1 LKRLVVLAVSI
12 VFVAAI
18 VAGAGGADPGQ
29 NPNGPRRDGNHGHWF
44 KRACAVP
51 AAKLAACDAQV
62 VTDSVGKPLVT
73 NTTPHGYG
81 PAQLTGAYSLPAA
94 ASGTPTIGIVDAF
107 DDPNI
112 EADLAV
118 YSSNYG
124 LPACTTANGCFRKV
138 NQTGGTS
145 YPVADAGWSLEIALD
160 VETAHAI
167 CPSCKILLVE
177 ATNNSLTNLGIAVNR
192 AVTMGANVVSNSYG
206 GSEFLGETS
215 LDSQYYNHPGVVIT
229 ASSGDGG
236 YGVEYPAAS
245 RYVTAVGGTTLTVN
259 GSNQWVSETAWS
271 GAGSG
276 CSAYETKPSWQSD
289 SGCTRR
295 TVADVSA
302 VADPNTGAS
311 VYDSV
316 TYQNQSGWFQVGGTS
331 LAAPLVASVYAL
343 TGTTA
348 NAIYGSTPYSH
359 TSSLHDVTSGSNGS
373 CGGSYLCTAKV
384 GFDGPT
390 GLGTPNGLGAF
401 TVGAPAPDFT
411 LGVTPSSRTVTQGTD
426 AGYTV
431 SIGALNGFSGSVNLS
446 ATGVPAGA
454 VSFSPNPVST
464 SGNSALTVSTGALS
478 PGTYSLTI
486 TGTSGSTTHSV
497 PATLVVQGA
506 QTGDFAISVSPSSN
520 TIGRNSTTTY
530 TVTISPQNGFNGTVN
545 LSATD
550 NSPGLTESFSPNATS
565 TTSTLTVSATGLK
578 RNRTFTVTITGTS
591 GSLSHSTTLRL
602 ST

>member
-1 LKRLVVLAVSI
+1 LRRLVVLAVS
-12 VFVAAI
+12 VAFVTAI
-18 VAGAGGADPGQ
+18 VAGTGGATSG
-29 NPNGPRRDGNHGHWF
+29 NPNGPKRDGNSGHWY

-51 AAKLAACDAQV
+51 AASKVACDAQV
-62 VTDSVGKPLVT
+62 VTNSAGDPLVT

-81 PAQLTGAYSLPAA
+81 PAQLVGAYSLPPT

-118 YSSNYG
+118 YSSQYG
-124 LPACTTANGCFRKV
+124 LPSCTTANGCFRKV
-138 NQTGGTS
+138 NQSGGTS
-145 YPVADAGWSLEIALD
+145 YPTADAGWSLEIALD

-167 CPSCKILLVE
+167 CPNCKILLVE
-177 ATNNSLTNLGIAVNR
+177 ATNNSFTNLGTAVNR
-192 AVTMGANVVSNSYG
+192 AVAMSANVVSNSYG
-206 GSEFLGETS
+206 GSEFSTETS
-215 LDSQYYNHPGVVIT
+215 ADTQYFNHPGVVIT

-245 RYVTAVGGTTLTVN
+245 RYVTAVGGTSLTVN
-259 GSNQWVSETAWS
+259 GTQWVSETAWS

-289 SGCTRR
+289 SGCSRR

-316 TYQNQSGWFQVGGTS
+316 TYQSQSGWFQVGGTS
-331 LAAPLVASVYAL
+331 LAAPLIASVYAL
-343 TGTTA
+343 TGTTGTA
-348 NAIYGSTPYSH
+348 SYGSTPYSH

-373 CGGSYLCTAKV
+373 CGSSYLCTAKS

-390 GLGTPNGLGAF
+390 GLGTPNGIGAF
-401 TVGAPAPDFT
+401 TVGAPAADFT
-411 LGVTPSSRTVTQGTD
+411 IAVSPSTKTVTKGTT

-431 SIGALNGFSGSVNLS
+431 SIGALNGFTGSVSLS
-446 ATGVPAGA
+446 ASGA
-454 VSFSPNPVST
+454 TATFSPNPIST
-464 SGNSALTVSTGALS
+464 SGDSTMTIATSSLNA
-478 PGTYSLTI
+478 GTYPITI
-486 TGTSGSTTHSV
+486 TGTSGGTTHSV
-497 PATLVVQGA
+497 AATLVVQAA
-506 QTGDFAISVSPSSN
+506 QTADFTISVTPASAG
-520 TIGRNSTTTY
+520 IGRTSTTTY
-530 TVTISPQNGFNGTVN
+530 AVTITPMGGFTGSVN

-550 NSPGLTESFSPNATS
+550 NSPGLTESFSPTS
-565 TTSTLTVSATGLK
+565 TSSTSTMTVAAAGLK

>member
-1 LKRLVVLAVSI
+1 LRRFVVLAVSI
-12 VFVAAI
+12 AFVAAV
-18 VAGAGGADPGQ
+18 VAGTGGADSGK
-29 NPNGPRRDGNHGHWF
+29 NPNGPKRDGNHGHWY

-51 AAKLAACDAQV
+51 AAHLAACDAQV

-81 PAQLTGAYSLPAA
+81 PAQLVGAYSLPATA
-94 ASGTPTIGIVDAF
+94 PGAPTIGIVDAF

-138 NQTGGTS
+138 NQSGGTT
-145 YPVADAGWSLEIALD
+145 YPTADAGWSLEIALD

-167 CPSCKILLVE
+167 CPNCKILLVE
-177 ATNNSLTNLGIAVNR
+177 ATTNSFANLGTAVNR

-206 GSEFLGETS
+206 GPEFSSETS
-215 LDSQYYNHPGVVIT
+215 SDSTYFNHPGVVIT

-245 RYVTAVGGTTLTVN
+245 RFVTAVGGTTLTVN

-276 CSAYETKPSWQSD
+276 CSAYETKPTWQTD
-289 SGCTRR
+289 TGCTRR

-302 VADPNTGAS
+302 DADPNTGAS

-316 TYQNQSGWFQVGGTS
+316 TYQGQSGWFQVGGTS
-331 LAAPLVASVYAL
+331 LAAPLIASVYAL
-343 TGTTA
+343 TGTTGSA
-348 NAIYGSTPYSH
+348 NYGSTPYSH

-373 CGGSYLCTAKV
+373 CGGSYLCTATA

-401 TVGAPAPDFT
+401 TVGVPAPDFT
-411 LGVTPSSRTVTQGTD
+411 IGASPSTQTVTKGTA

-431 SIGALNGFSGSVNLS
+431 SVSALNGFSGAVTLS
-446 ATGVPAGA
+446 ATGVPSG
-454 VSFSPNPVST
+454 VTFSPNPIST
-464 SGNSALTVSTGALS
+464 SGSSTMTVATSSLN
-478 PGTYSLTI
+478 PGTYQLTV
-486 TGTSGSTTHSV
+486 TGQSGSTTHSV
-497 PATLVVQGA
+497 GVTLVVQA
-506 QTGDFAISVSPSSN
+506 AATGDFAISVSPSTAS
-520 TIGRNSTTTY
+520 IGRNSTTTY
-530 TVTISPQNGFNGTVN
+530 TVTITPQNGFAGAVN
-545 LSATD
+545 LTATD
-550 NSPGLTESFSPNATS
+550 NSPGLTQSFSPNPTS
-565 TTSTLTVSATGLK
+565 TTSTLTVRASGLK
-578 RNRTFTVTITGTS
+578 RNRSFTVTITGTS
-591 GSLSHSTTLRL
+591 GSLSHSTTLHL

>member
-1 LKRLVVLAVSI
+1 MRKFVVLAVSL

-29 NPNGPRRDGNHGHWF
+29 NPNGPKRDGNHGHWY

-51 AAKLAACDAQV
+51 TAHLAACDAQV
-62 VTDSVGKPLVT
+62 VTDSAGTPLVT
-73 NTTPHGYG
+73 NTTPRGYG
-81 PAQLTGAYSLPAA
+81 PAQLTGAYSLPAGA
-94 ASGTPTIGIVDAF
+94 TGTPTIGIVDAF

-118 YSSNYG
+118 YSANYG
-124 LPACTTANGCFRKV
+124 LPSCTTANGCFRKV
-138 NQTGGTS
+138 NQSGGTS
-145 YPVADAGWSLEIALD
+145 YPTTDAGWSLEIALD

-167 CPSCKILLVE
+167 CPNCNILLVE
-177 ATNNSLTNLGIAVNR
+177 ATTNSFTNLGTAVNR

-206 GSEFLGETS
+206 GSEFSTETS
-215 LDSQYYNHPGVVIT
+215 ADSQYFNHPGVVIT

-245 RYVTAVGGTTLTVN
+245 RYVTAVGGTSLTVDS
-259 GSNQWVSETAWS
+259 SNRWVSETAWS

-276 CSAYETKPSWQSD
+276 CSAYETKPSWQAD
-289 SGCTRR
+289 TGCARR

-302 VADPNTGAS
+302 DADPNTGAS

-316 TYQNQSGWFQVGGTS
+316 TYQGQSGWFQVGGTS
-331 LAAPLVASVYAL
+331 LAAPLIASVYAL
-343 TGTTA
+343 TGTTGSA
-348 NAIYGSTPYSH
+348 NYGSTPYAH

-373 CGGSYLCTAKV
+373 CGGSYLCTAKS

-411 LGVTPSSRTVTQGTD
+411 IGATPSTQTVTSGTP
-426 AGYTV
+426 ASYTV
-431 SIGALNGFSGSVNLS
+431 SIGALNGFTGSVTLS
-446 ATGVPAGA
+446 ATGAPAT
-454 VSFSPNPVST
+454 FSPASIQT
-464 SGNSALTVSTGALS
+464 SGGSTMTVNTGSLA
-478 PGTYSLTI
+478 PGTYPMTI

-497 PATLVVQGA
+497 GVTLVVQAA
-506 QTGDFAISVSPSSN
+506 QTADFQISVSPSTA
-520 TIGRNSTTTY
+520 TIGRTSTTAY
-530 TVTISPQNGFNGTVN
+530 TVTITPVGGFGGTVS

-550 NSPGLTESFSPNATS
+550 NSPGLTESFSPASTS
-565 TTSTLTVSATGLK
+565 TTSTLTVNAVGLK
-578 RNRTFTVTITGTS
+578 RNRSFTVTITGTS
-591 GSLSHSTTLRL
+591 GSLTHSTTLRL

>member
-1 LKRLVVLAVSI
+1 MKRLVVLATSV
-12 VFVAAI
+12 VLAAAI
-18 VAGAGGADPGQ
+18 VAGSGGADPGQ
-29 NPNGPRRDGNHGHWF
+29 NPNGPKRDGNQGHWY

-51 AAKLAACDAQV
+51 AAHLAACDAQV
-62 VTDSVGKPLVT
+62 VTDSAGNPLVT
-73 NTTPHGYG
+73 NTTPRGYG
-81 PAQLTGAYSLPAA
+81 PAQLTGAYSLPATA
-94 ASGTPTIGIVDAF
+94 PGTPTIGIVDAY

-124 LPACTTANGCFRKV
+124 LPSCTTANGCFRKV
-138 NQTGGTS
+138 NQSGGTS
-145 YPVADAGWSLEIALD
+145 YPTADAGWSLEIALD

-167 CPSCKILLVE
+167 CPNCKILLVE
-177 ATNNSLTNLGIAVNR
+177 ATNNSFTNLGTAVNR

-206 GSEFLGETS
+206 GGEFSTETS
-215 LDSQYYNHPGVVIT
+215 ADTQYFNHPGVVIT

-245 RYVTAVGGTTLTVN
+245 RYVTAVGGTSLTVN

-276 CSAYETKPSWQSD
+276 CSAYETKPAWQTD
-289 SGCTRR
+289 SGCARR

-316 TYQNQSGWFQVGGTS
+316 TYQGQSGWFQVGGTS
-331 LAAPLVASVYAL
+331 LAAPLIAAVYAL
-343 TGTTA
+343 TGTTGSA
-348 NAIYGSTPYSH
+348 NYGSTPYSH

-373 CGGSYLCTAKV
+373 CGSSYLCTAKS

-390 GLGTPNGLGAF
+390 GLGTPNGIGGF
-401 TVGAPAPDFT
+401 TVAAPAPDFT
-411 LGVTPSSRTVTQGTD
+411 IGVSPSTKTVTQGTS

-431 SIGALNGFSGSVNLS
+431 SIGAQNGFSGQVTLS
-446 ATGVPAGA
+446 ATGVPAT
-454 VSFSPNPVST
+454 FSTNPVST
-464 SGNSALTVSTGALS
+464 SGSSTMTVATGSLS
-478 PGTYSLTI
+478 PGSYPITI
-486 TGTSGSTTHSV
+486 TGQSGSTTHSV
-497 PATLVVQGA
+497 GATLVVQA
-506 QTGDFAISVSPSSN
+506 LQTGDFTLSVSPLSA
-520 TIGRNSTTTY
+520 TIGRSSTTTY
-530 TVTISPQNGFNGTVN
+530 AVTITPSGGFTGSVN

-550 NSPGLTESFSPNATS
+550 NSPGLTESFSPDPATS
-565 TTSTLTVSATGLK
+565 TSTMTVVATGLK

>member
-1 LKRLVVLAVSI
+1 MKRLVVLATSV
-12 VFVAAI
+12 VLVAAI
-18 VAGAGGADPGQ
+18 VAGSGGADPGQ
-29 NPNGPRRDGNHGHWF
+29 NPNGPKRDGNQGHWY

-51 AAKLAACDAQV
+51 AAHLAACDAQV
-62 VTDSVGKPLVT
+62 VTDSAGNPLVT
-73 NTTPHGYG
+73 NTTPRGYG
-81 PAQLTGAYSLPAA
+81 PAQLTGAYSLPATA
-94 ASGTPTIGIVDAF
+94 PGTPTIGIVDAY

-124 LPACTTANGCFRKV
+124 LPSCTTANGCFRKV
-138 NQTGGTS
+138 NQSGGTS
-145 YPVADAGWSLEIALD
+145 YPTADAGWSLEIALD

-167 CPSCKILLVE
+167 CPNCKILLVE
-177 ATNNSLTNLGIAVNR
+177 ATNNSFTNLGTAVNR

-206 GSEFLGETS
+206 GGEFSTETS
-215 LDSQYYNHPGVVIT
+215 ADTQYFNHPGVVIT

-245 RYVTAVGGTTLTVN
+245 RYVTAVGGTSLTVN

-276 CSAYETKPSWQSD
+276 CSAYETKPAWQTD
-289 SGCTRR
+289 SGCARR

-316 TYQNQSGWFQVGGTS
+316 TYQGQSGWFQVGGTS
-331 LAAPLVASVYAL
+331 LAAPLIAAVYAL
-343 TGTTA
+343 TGTTGSA
-348 NAIYGSTPYSH
+348 NYGSTPYSH

-373 CGGSYLCTAKV
+373 CGSSYLCTAKS

-390 GLGTPNGLGAF
+390 GLGTPNGIGGF
-401 TVGAPAPDFT
+401 TVAAPAPDFT
-411 LGVTPSSRTVTQGTD
+411 IGVSPSTQTVTQGTS

-431 SIGALNGFSGSVNLS
+431 SIGAQNGFSGQVTLS
-446 ATGVPAGA
+446 ATGVPAT
-454 VSFSPNPVST
+454 FSTNPVST
-464 SGNSALTVSTGALS
+464 SGSSTMTVATGSLS
-478 PGTYSLTI
+478 PGSYPITI
-486 TGTSGSTTHSV
+486 TGQSGSTTHSV
-497 PATLVVQGA
+497 GATLVVQA
-506 QTGDFAISVSPSSN
+506 LQTGDFTLSVSPLSA
-520 TIGRNSTTTY
+520 TIGRSSTTTY
-530 TVTISPQNGFNGTVN
+530 AVTITPSGGFTGSVN

-550 NSPGLTESFSPNATS
+550 NSPGLTESFSPDPTSSTS
-565 TTSTLTVSATGLK
+565 TMTVVATGLK

-591 GSLSHSTTLRL
+591 GSLSHSTALRL